1 MIALDTNILVYAH
14 RRDAEWHRPAADLI
28 KSLAE
33 GINQWAIAWPSIHEF
48 LAIVTHPKIYA
59 PPSTLEQAVSQVDA
73 WLASPS
79 IVLLSESDNHWST
92 LQSLLTKGQVNGPL
106 VHDARIAALCLTHG
120 VTEFLTADRDFSRF
134 PSLST
139 RNPLL

>member
-1 MIALDTNILVYAH
+1 VIALDTNILVYAH

-33 GINQWAIAWPSIHEF
+33 GINQWAIAWPSLHEF
-48 LAIVTHPKIYA
+48 LAIVTHRKIYA

-134 PSLST
+134 PSLSS

>member
-1 MIALDTNILVYAH
+1 VIALDTNILVYAH

-48 LAIVTHPKIYA
+48 LAIVTHRKIYA

-79 IVLLSESDNHWST
+79 LVLLSESDNHWST

-134 PSLST
+134 PSLSS

>member
-48 LAIVTHPKIYA
+48 LAIVTHRKIYA

>member
-48 LAIVTHPKIYA
+48 LAIVTHRKIYA

-134 PSLST
+134 PSLSS